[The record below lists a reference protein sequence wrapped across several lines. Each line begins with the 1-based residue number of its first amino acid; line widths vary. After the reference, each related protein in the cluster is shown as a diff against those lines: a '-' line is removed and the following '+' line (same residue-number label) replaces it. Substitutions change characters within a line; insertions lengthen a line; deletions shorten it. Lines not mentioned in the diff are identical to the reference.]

1 VNIEPTLTHLLTRHD
16 PFICLVKGEWGVG
29 KTYFIKKFIH
39 ENHASI
45 AKQSYSYVSLFGV
58 SSAGDLM
65 HAIYLNT
72 VPTKTLETSFAKI
85 FSRSSSDEA
94 IDRIKLFLGRAKPL
108 LSRLAD
114 IPVLCYE
121 PIPYASEQGI
131 FCGLAGNLIGD
142 QGNFRSQQGI
152 PLSSAIWADQS
163 DPPGRSGHW
172 LMAESDGPMP

>member
-65 HAIYLNT
+65 QAIYVNT
-72 VPTKTLETSFAKI
+72 VPTKTLETSFAKV
-85 FSRSSSDEA
+85 F
-94 IDRIKLFLGRAKPL
+94 FT
-108 LSRLAD
+108 
-114 IPVLCYE
+114 
-121 PIPYASEQGI
+121 
-131 FCGLAGNLIGD
+131 FF
-142 QGNFRSQQGI
+142 FR
-152 PLSSAIWADQS
+152 
-163 DPPGRSGHW
+163 
-172 LMAESDGPMP
+172 